1 MPASKTL
8 RIRTRLTGDALALFL
23 ATAMPFIPF
32 VSCMPLMLFMS
43 LMTANP
49 ASADELP
56 LTLQVLNY
64 QAFSGPDLQSYM
76 MRTKEQIREHWHPKS
91 NKPYTAKVFF
101 QIFGDGSLLQH
112 EIQQTSG
119 NKEFDDEAKA
129 VIVGCVPY
137 PPPPPGSVRI
147 INVVATFGANP
158 GSASAASGP
167 GGIDGAG
174 SGGSGYVGT
183 PNLAGGMNGE
193 DSGGSGGSDVN
204 ANTPGG
210 SSEGSHAALQGSASE
225 SGIMQ
230 SSASSE
236 APPRFLQ
243 GEVGAA
249 GYSAP
254 PMMQG
259 QAMASAPLMMQG
271 QAMASAPPMF
281 QSQMAMQAPLQ
292 GGAQRPLLQ
301 ADASH
306 GAMTV
311 GVLGCEF
318 GLMNGQIRQ
327 ILPGSDLLRYGIQ
340 PGDVIE
346 AADGQPLRGRAL
358 QAYTRGTPGTY
369 VQLTILHQGQV
380 ATFPIQRKDAR
391 TFSNYNGYFKKW
403 AATEKFW

>member
-1 MPASKTL
+1 MLASNL
-8 RIRTRLTGDALALFL
+8 FRTRVSVAALALFL
-23 ATAMPFIPF
+23 TT
-32 VSCMPLMLFMS
+32 SMS
-43 LMTANP
+43 ARP

-76 MRTKEQIREHWHPKS
+76 MRTKEQIRAHWHPKS
-91 NKPYTAKVFF
+91 NQPHTAKIFF
-101 QIFGDGSLLQH
+101 QIFSDGSLLQH
-112 EIQQTSG
+112 EIEQSSG
-119 NKEFDDEAKA
+119 DKAYDEEAKA

-137 PPPPPGSVRI
+137 PPPPPGSVRL
-147 INVVATFGANP
+147 INVLATFGANP
-158 GSASAASGP
+158 GAPGASG
-167 GGIDGAG
+167 A
-174 SGGSGYVGT
+174 SGYVGT
-183 PNLAGGMNGE
+183 PNLAGGGGSVAGGAGGYGNADSSAATGGE
-193 DSGGSGGSDVN
+193 SGGAGGGNYGSSASGGSDVN
-204 ANTPGG
+204 AGN
-210 SSEGSHAALQGSASE
+210 QGSASE
-225 SGIMQ
+225 SSRPPLQGTASETGMMQ
-230 SSASSE
+230 SSAS
-236 APPRFLQ
+236 AQQAPRFLQ
-243 GEVGAA
+243 AEVGAT
-249 GYSAP
+249 GYTSP
-254 PMMQG
+254 P
-259 QAMASAPLMMQG
+259 MQG

-292 GGAQRPLLQ
+292 GGASGAQRPFLQ

-369 VQLTILHQGQV
+369 IQLTILHQGQL

-391 TFSNYNGYFKKW
+391 VFSNYNGYFKKW
-403 AATEKFW
+403 AAQEKFW

>member
-8 RIRTRLTGDALALFL
+8 RIRTRLTLDALAMFL
-23 ATAMPFIPF
+23 ATAMPF
-32 VSCMPLMLFMS
+32 MPLVLFMF
-43 LMTANP
+43 LMSASP

-158 GSASAASGP
+158 GSANAGSGP
-167 GGIDGAG
+167 GPGSGGMDGAG
-174 SGGSGYVGT
+174 SGAASGYVGT
-183 PNLAGGMNGE
+183 PYMASGGGE
-193 DSGGSGGSDVN
+193 GSGASGGSGGD

-210 SSEGSHAALQGSASE
+210 GSAGSHTALQGSASE
-225 SGIMQ
+225 SGMMQ

-236 APPRFLQ
+236 APPKFLQ

-259 QAMASAPLMMQG
+259 QAMAT
-271 QAMASAPPMF
+271 APPMF

-292 GGAQRPLLQ
+292 GGA
-301 ADASH
+301 S
-306 GAMTV
+306 G
-311 GVLGCEF
+311 GCF
-318 GLMNGQIRQ
+318 ARCNDRRCAGLRIR
-327 ILPGSDLLRYGIQ
+327 IDER
-340 PGDVIE
+340 
-346 AADGQPLRGRAL
+346 
-358 QAYTRGTPGTY
+358 
-369 VQLTILHQGQV
+369 
-380 ATFPIQRKDAR
+380 
-391 TFSNYNGYFKKW
+391 SNTTNIAW
-403 AATEKFW
+403 Q